1 MDPVK
6 FFLNKKERL
15 PQRYAPKHLTKKDQK
30 KQKKNL
36 TKSRKLYKKGEY
48 FERPKVKSFKSKKSR
63 HLQNVEK
70 TYGVKNMSIPELSK
84 KTKCSQEALNKIVE
98 KGQGAYYS
106 SGSRPNQT
114 GHSWGVARLASAL
127 TGGNSSVVDYNILEK
142 GCKPTSKV
150 LKLAKKQ
157 CKKVGR
163 KCGNNKT
170 KNKKNKK
177 NKTKKIKGGDDDDDM
192 CPICFETIEDNQEKF
207 ICEQDRDRRHVIH
220 NECIRLYCQ
229 NFYGVFPCPVCRYI
243 NPCPRDREAEAREQ
257 ERAAAA
263 RRIAQERERER
274 AAARTA
280 HRREYERAAA
290 RRREAERA
298 VARRIERERAA
309 AVRRIAQQERE
320 EVRDLVYDF
329 EAEEVAAARRRAPE
343 TIPPPQDDVNI
354 YFHDHSAQDI
364 RLDIIENFFEEEEEG
379 YNVDVRRNALIP
391 REDNT
396 LSYFNLLS
404 QERHGNEEPFDFYNG
419 REEGTTDAEVD
430 EIINNI
436 GERLILT
443 GGNEYTTYV
452 DEHTHYYL
460 AMNRYDDGEVIRNI
474 WAIYGPGGVIENH
487 GGQPLLRSREEV
499 NANPPVNRYEQNN
512 INIFENDSENE
523 DSDNEDEM
531 DLPLPPGL
539 QTPPT
544 SQTPP
549 MPPSISPR

>member
-127 TGGNSSVVDYNILEK
+127 TGGNASVVDYNILEK

-177 NKTKKIKGGDDDDDM
+177 NKTKKIKGGNDDDM

-207 ICEQDRDRRHVIH
+207 ICEQDRNRRHVFH

-229 NFYGVFPCPVCRYI
+229 NFYGVFPCPVCRHI
-243 NPCPRDREAEAREQ
+243 NRCPIDREAEARRREQ
-257 ERAAAA
+257 ERAAAAA

-274 AAARTA
+274 
-280 HRREYERAAA
+280 
-290 RRREAERA
+290 
-298 VARRIERERAA
+298 V
-309 AVRRIAQQERE
+309 
-320 EVRDLVYDF
+320 EVRDLFNDF
-329 EAEEVAAARRRAPE
+329 EAEEIAPARRRAPE

-364 RLDIIENFFEEEEEG
+364 RSDIIDNFFEEEEG
-379 YNVDVRRNALIP
+379 YDMEVRRNALIP
-391 REDNT
+391 TEDNT

-404 QERHGNEEPFDFYNG
+404 QERHGNEEPFYFYNG
-419 REEGTTDAEVD
+419 GEAFTDAEVD

-443 GGNEYTTYV
+443 GGDEYTTYV
-452 DEHTHYYL
+452 DAHTHYYL
-460 AMNRYDDGEVIRNI
+460 AMNRYDDHEAIRNI
-474 WAIYGPGGVIENH
+474 WAIYGPGGVIENY
-487 GGQPLLRSREEV
+487 GGQPLLRSREEF

-523 DSDNEDEM
+523 DSDNENEM

-539 QTPPT
+539 QTPPR